1 MIYFVIAALVIVLDQ
16 WSKWYMSNLLSLC
29 VPGGCES
36 IVLLPVFQLTLLHN
50 SGAAFSFL
58 NDAGGWQ
65 RYLLVSISVLVSA
78 YVAYWLY
85 RIHRQEKFL
94 AFGLAMILGGAV
106 GNLIDRA
113 FVGYVVDFLV
123 VHWDEAY
130 FPAFNVADSAISVGA
145 GVLILEMFMKKTSAG
160 TLESKHDG

>member
-1 MIYFVIAALVIVLDQ
+1 MIYFFAAMLIVGLDQ
-16 WSKWYMSNLLSLC
+16 WSKWYMSDLLTLC
-29 VPGGCES
+29 VADRCDS

-58 NDAGGWQ
+58 DDAGGWQ
-65 RYLLVSISVLVSA
+65 RYLLVTISLVVSC
-78 YVAYWLY
+78 YVAFWLY
-85 RIHRQEKFL
+85 KIRQQEKFL

-123 VHWDEAY
+123 VHWGDAY
-130 FPAFNVADSAISVGA
+130 FPAFNVADSAITVGA
-145 GVLILEMFMKKTSAG
+145 VVLIAEMFMNKEPAKA
-160 TLESKHDG
+160 LESKHDG